1 MPPHHAA
8 RAPIDFAITSSLHV
22 AVIPDGNGR
31 WATARGLP
39 RTDGHRAGIDAVR
52 RTVTAAPDLG
62 ISTLTMHA
70 FSCDNW
76 RRPAPEVRAILGC
89 VGRFLDAETPTCRR
103 EGIRVTVIG
112 RRDRLPPEVL
122 QSIERAER
130 ATADGERLHLRL
142 AVDYSSRREIVAA
155 ARDDARTREDFD
167 AALGADLRR
176 GPDGGRVPDVD
187 LVVRSGG
194 EMRLG
199 DFLLW
204 ECAYAELV
212 FLPTPWPEFG
222 AEDLA
227 AAVAEF
233 HGRERRFGAL
243 PVATAA
249 PGIGARGRS

>member
-1 MPPHHAA
+1 MSPLPPERTPLH
-8 RAPIDFAITSSLHV
+8 FAVTSPLHV

-39 RTDGHRAGIDAVR
+39 RSAGHRAGIDAVR
-52 RTVTAAPDLG
+52 RTVAAAPDLG
-62 ISTLTMHA
+62 IRTLTMHA
-70 FSCDNW
+70 LSCDNW
-76 RRPAPEVRAILGC
+76 RRPLAEVHGILGC
-89 VGRFLDAETPTCRR
+89 VAQFLGSETPACRR

-112 RRDRLPPEVL
+112 RRDRLPPDVL
-122 QSIERAER
+122 GAIRRAER
-130 ATADGERLHLRL
+130 ATEDGDRLHLRL

-167 AALGADLRR
+167 AALGADGR
-176 GPDGGRVPDVD
+176 DGHPVPDVD

-204 ECAYAELV
+204 ESAYAELV
-212 FLPTPWPEFG
+212 FVPTPWPEFG

-233 HGRERRFGAL
+233 RGRERRFGGL
-243 PVATAA
+243 PEAA
-249 PGIGARGRS
+249 SAAADVRS